1 MSSVSALNSLLDS
14 SSNSIDLS
22 QILEAAMG
30 ASTPGIDVNDAVSA
44 AVTAAEAPEKNWE
57 TQESTLQSQS
67 SALSQIQSYAESLDS
82 DMQSLNSLTGPLSA
96 ADVTSSNSSVVT
108 GTAATGAATGQYV
121 VEINNL
127 ATTDAWSSTAVANST
142 SALPSGESFTI
153 TTGTGSDT
161 ITVGSNGVN
170 TLSDLA
176 SAVNSANLGVT
187 ANIITDASGSR
198 LSIVSNSSG
207 SSANFTVT
215 SSDPTNFGLTEAP
228 GGGQNASLTVNGI
241 SISSASNTVTGAVP
255 GLTLNLLS
263 ADPGTQATLSVSP
276 DTSQVS
282 SAINQFVS
290 DYNTLLSAVNSQFT
304 YTAGSGQ
311 GVLADDPTVRN
322 LQSVLLGV
330 LGYTN
335 TPASGSTSV
344 SSLSS
349 LGITV
354 QTDGALSVNNTQLQN
369 ALQNNFSGVQSF
381 FQGSALNG
389 FANSLDQQL
398 TNFTSPADGA
408 FTVDLQSMNTETTG
422 LQTDITNFQT
432 NVIGPLQTQL
442 QSEYSQAEIALQQL
456 PDEIRNI
463 DQELGMNNSSSNG

>member
-1 MSSVSALNSLLDS
+1 MSSISALNSLLG

-30 ASTPGIDVNDAVSA
+30 ASSPGIDVNEAVSA
-44 AVTAAEAPEKNWE
+44 AITAAEAPEKNWE
-57 TQESTLQSQS
+57 TQESSLQSQS
-67 SALSQIQSYAESLDS
+67 SALSQLQSYAENLDS
-82 DMQSLNSLTGPLSA
+82 DMQSFNSLIGPLSA
-96 ADVTSSNSSVVT
+96 ANVTSSNSSVVT
-108 GTAATGAATGQYV
+108 GTAASGAAAGQDVIV
-121 VEINNL
+121 VNNL
-127 ATTDAWSSTAVANST
+127 ATTDTWSSST
-142 SALPSGESFTI
+142 LASSSAALPAGESFTI

-170 TLSDLA
+170 TLSDLS
-176 SAVNSANLGVT
+176 SAINSAGLGVT

-198 LSIVSNSSG
+198 LSIVSNTSG
-207 SSANFTVT
+207 SAANFTVT
-215 SSDPTNFGLTEAP
+215 SSDPAGFNLTEV
-228 GGGQNASLTVNGI
+228 GGGGNNASLTVNGI
-241 SISSASNTVTGAVP
+241 LISSASNTVTGAVP

-263 ADPGTQATLSVSP
+263 ASPAAQVTLEVTP
-276 DTSQVS
+276 DTSQAS

-322 LQSVLLGV
+322 LQSVLLSA
-330 LGYTN
+330 LDYN
-335 TPASGSTSV
+335 TSTSGSTSI
-344 SSLSS
+344 SNLTS

-354 QTDGALSVNNTQLQN
+354 QKDGTLSVNNTQLQS

-389 FANSLDQQL
+389 FANSFDQQL

-408 FTVDLQSMNTETTG
+408 FTVDLSSNSTEYTG
-422 LQTDITNFQT
+422 LQTDLTNFQT
-432 NVIGPLQTQL
+432 NVIDPLQTQL

-456 PDEIRNI
+456 PAEIRNV
-463 DQELGMNNSSSNG
+463 DAELGMNNSSNG